1 MLFASQPI
9 QIVKAN
15 SYIQHSKH
23 FNHQTDA
30 FDIKD
35 ALIW

>member
-1 MLFASQPI
+1 MLFASQTT
-9 QIVKAN
+9 QIVKAI
-15 SYIQHSKH
+15 SHVKHSKH

-30 FDIKD
+30 FDIKN